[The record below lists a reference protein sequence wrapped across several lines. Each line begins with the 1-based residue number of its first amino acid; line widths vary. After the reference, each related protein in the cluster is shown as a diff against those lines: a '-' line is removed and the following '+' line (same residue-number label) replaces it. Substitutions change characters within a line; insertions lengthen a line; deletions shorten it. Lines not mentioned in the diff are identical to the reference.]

1 MQNHDLRVS
10 IRLRTDLQ
18 QFQPFFAENRQMDKL
33 YQEASRFAHLFNQA
47 VETHPEWEYL
57 SPADLNASVLL
68 HLLYQTVLDTY
79 LRTTNPPFFH
89 ATSSHLDGPAR
100 SALAFYAKEFPSPLL
115 TEHHP
120 EPAEFTDESLRGFFV
135 HRVMQ
140 VNPALVKAIRP
151 LIAPRGLTF
160 PPETTNLIRILEQD
174 VSGGQPMEVGTRKMN
189 LFAFLTEPARLHPTD
204 LLAQISFILDK
215 WGALV
220 PETIKTL
227 LFKAMTIMREEHKP
241 RFIGGG
247 PAPTNVPDYSAL
259 DGDYEAFSQDRNWM
273 PNVVMMAKSTLV
285 WLDQLSKL
293 YQKPITTLDQIPD
306 EELDLL
312 KRRGFTALWLI
323 GLWERSTASKK
334 IKNLCGNPDAEASA
348 YSLDDYEISP
358 AIGGWNALEN
368 LRERCRVRGI
378 RLASDM
384 VPNHTGIDSRWVMEH
399 PEYFIQQDYP
409 PFPSYSYNGPDL
421 SSNPDIEI
429 KLEDHYYNRTDAAVT
444 FRRRDK
450 RTGQTTYIFHGNDG
464 TSMPWNDTAQLDF
477 LNPVTREAVYQEI
490 RHVAQNFPIIRFDA
504 AMTLAKKHIR
514 RLWYPQLGAGGD
526 IAGRANASMSDAEF
540 NARIPKEFWREVVD
554 RLAQELPDTL
564 LLAEAFWMMEGYFVR
579 TLGMHRVYNSAFMN
593 MLKNQENKKYRD
605 TIKQTIGF
613 DPEILKRFVNFMNN
627 PDEETAIAQFGDGDK
642 YFGVCTLLSTMPG
655 LPMFGHG
662 QLEGYREKYGMEYR
676 RAYWDEQ
683 PNQGLLSEHER
694 RIFPL
699 LRKRYLFSGCD
710 HFQLFDLVGPFGKVE
725 ESAYCYTNGT
735 DEERSLVLFNNQY
748 EAVEGTIFQSADKL
762 VRHGQE
768 RMAEQVSIAQALG
781 VHDESDRYLVYTQF
795 PEMLTY
801 IRPSCDICR
810 HGCSFHLNGY
820 QTIVFIRVHEV
831 ADTDGTY
838 RTLCETLGG
847 KGVPNLEEEIAML
860 RLRPLHKLF
869 RSLTASPFIHSITR
883 ALDGEESAIRAAAID
898 LTECYRE
905 LTHYALAMPDEVFRY
920 VRVPVANLASKTVL
934 NLLDRQFTP
943 FAKAEGIERHIAQ
956 IMPELPYAMIAS
968 FIIEPLTNDVQSV
981 QEAMAL
987 ADRILL
993 NRLLAPVLEPL
1004 GYSRDEIR
1012 GICHMGAILAVSGR
1026 LTTQREAGKM
1036 LEEMMKDHSLW
1047 LFAGCNSYH
1056 GVTYYR
1062 KESMQDLLVL
1072 QTLSLER
1079 AGDMSAVALL
1089 RQLLAKESTA
1099 NYRLDAMQN

>member
-115 TEHHP
+115 AEHHP

-662 QLEGYREKYGMEYR
+662 QLEGYREKYG
-676 RAYWDEQ
+676 
-683 PNQGLLSEHER
+683 
-694 RIFPL
+694 PL

-820 QTIVFIRVHEV
+820 QTIVFIKVHEV

-838 RTLCETLGG
+838 RTLCEALGG

-920 VRVPVANLASKTVL
+920 VRVPVTNLASKTVL